1 MSNNNTNSI
10 QVTLC
15 REEEAHIICN
25 MYPYY
30 LYDLSEIWE
39 RLPNSQGVFDEE
51 EYATLHQQSDV
62 FLIWWRH
69 PGVLYPWI
77 IRVNGVPAG
86 FALIAT
92 APYLPAGSSA
102 QYYLNEFFVMRPFRG
117 QGVAQQA
124 ASHIFEQ
131 YKGDWELQTNASSR
145 NRHTQSFWNHILS
158 QYTENQY
165 SQQEIT
171 DEDQQQ
177 LLSYCFNNQQKNE

>member
-1 MSNNNTNSI
+1 MSDHTKYDV

-25 MYPYY
+25 LYPYY
-30 LYDLSEIWE
+30 LYDLSEVWE
-39 RLPNSQGVFDEE
+39 RSPNSQGIFDDE
-51 EYATLHQQSDV
+51 EYATLHQQSDA

-92 APYLPAGSSA
+92 APYLPVGSSA

-117 QGVAQQA
+117 HDIARQA
-124 ASHIFEQ
+124 VVHVFDQ
-131 YKGDWELQTNASSR
+131 YQGDWELRTNASPR
-145 NRHTQSFWNHILS
+145 NVHTQSFWHKVLS
-158 QYTENQY
+158 QYTDNNY
-165 SQQEIT
+165 IKREIS

-177 LLSYCFNNQQKNE
+177 LLAYCFNNQ